1 MREIGS
7 GAGEPPGRC
16 QSWWGMAG
24 WHSQGPPVL
33 VPVLTDK
40 DGLIAELQ
48 IDDCCQLVA
57 CLARQGREAD
67 SMPGPFK
74 GFLPQDMI
82 YC

>member
-1 MREIGS
+1 
-7 GAGEPPGRC
+7 
-16 QSWWGMAG
+16 MAG
-24 WHSQGPPVL
+24 QHSQGPPEP

-48 IDDCCQLVA
+48 IDDCCQPVA
-57 CLARQGREAD
+57 CLASQEREAD